1 MTEETKQPA
10 ELQPSIGVLKT
21 GDKLITIPQEV
32 FEGEGEE
39 RKGIC
44 LVMNFPY
51 ELELTSVPNPDDPAR
66 DLQVKFSKWCPYS
79 IDNQY
84 RIPYD
89 GVLTIGVPDPGL
101 AQAYRAKV
109 DQQEDKNSAAQRE
122 AIEEA
127 VGGSIPN
134 TAGVGANTDEHP
146 IAEPFQQVQEEPAIT
161 PEVV

>member
-1 MTEETKQPA
+1 MTEENNQPA
-10 ELQPSIGVLKT
+10 ELQPSIVVLKS
-21 GDKLITIPQEV
+21 GDKLITILQEV

-39 RKGIC
+39 RKGVC

-51 ELELTSVPNPDDPAR
+51 ELELISVPNTDDPSR

-79 IDNQY
+79 LDNQY

-89 GVLTIGVPDPGL
+89 GILTIGTPDPGL
-101 AQAYRAKV
+101 AQAYRNKV

-122 AIEEA
+122 AIQEA
-127 VGGSIPN
+127 VGGAIPN

-146 IAEPFQQVQEEPAIT
+146 IAEPFQQVEEPAIV